1 MHDLLF
7 ELRNRIE
14 DLEPGKEPLLN
25 SFIED
30 AKAFILRETNRTEI
44 TSNMN
49 SLILKLAKFFYQE
62 HKRDGEKSR
71 NEGGVS
77 VTYSDELPPHIQREL
92 NSFKRLKIVGFANAN
107 KK

>member
-1 MHDLLF
+1 MDLLF
-7 ELRNRIE
+7 ELRSRIE
-14 DLEPGKEPLLN
+14 DLEPGNELLLN

-49 SLILKLAKFFYQE
+49 SLILNFAKFFYQE
-62 HKRDGEKSR
+62 HKRGGEKSR
-71 NEGGVS
+71 SEGGVS

-92 NSFKRLKIVGFANAN
+92 NSFKRLKIVRFANAN